1 MVLMDFLHKSGF
13 RLILAG
19 LAASLSPALAQTSG
33 RFALAGS
40 FTYSADQLHHGSTT
54 FTVVD
59 LEGSVTVSSSQ
70 GALFPEGRSFLNSC
84 VGFSEQSEAGL
95 DLRSYCTL
103 TEAAEDGGD
112 ELFTVADRDEG
123 DLGAANRGGTG
134 HMDLVGGTGKY
145 AHITGHCSYTTQY
158 LDTSTAVTVV
168 DCNWDKP

>member
-1 MVLMDFLHKSGF
+1 M
-13 RLILAG
+13 
-19 LAASLSPALAQTSG
+19 
-33 RFALAGS
+33 
-40 FTYSADQLHHGSTT
+40 
-54 FTVVD
+54 
-59 LEGSVTVSSSQ
+59 
-70 GALFPEGRSFLNSC
+70 
-84 VGFSEQSEAGL
+84 
-95 DLRSYCTL
+95 RSYCTL